1 MKIFSGL
8 RIFIAIVITILVLI
22 FISDQF
28 SRIVWFGL
36 VALAV
41 YSIFRML
48 TWYDKLPARLAP
60 LAKRAADKS
69 PAISQTQQVSRTPP
83 TPASARQTAPVER
96 PDERAAP
103 QEVEEWDDKQFNLDL
118 RSRFVGQTA
127 IDELEEEV
135 TTYLDSPKKR
145 PFICVI
151 EGPEQAGKT
160 ELLSALGYAFGRQ
173 FSGNPEPILQGAS
186 LAIIDNDFIERQ
198 DVAIALLGPL
208 GDKDFNEATIDSLKL
223 FAHAQTSKLVFLSV
237 RGKAPERL
245 TALARCTIPIDKP
258 TQAELCHMR
267 FKRIFDEDHD
277 IKLTISDSEN
287 TRLGNLLESLVSV
300 EADNKAFRPN
310 DINEQLRPRVAELV
324 KTAPLFQR
332 GKYTL
337 KRVPKIPSNGK
348 IQWEGFEFV
357 EEAQNER
364 RP

>member
-69 PAISQTQQVSRTPP
+69 PAIS
-83 TPASARQTAPVER
+83 
-96 PDERAAP
+96 AP

-208 GDKDFNEATIDSLKL
+208 GDKDFKNE
-223 FAHAQTSKLVFLSV
+223 
-237 RGKAPERL
+237 
-245 TALARCTIPIDKP
+245 
-258 TQAELCHMR
+258 
-267 FKRIFDEDHD
+267 
-277 IKLTISDSEN
+277 
-287 TRLGNLLESLVSV
+287 
-300 EADNKAFRPN
+300 
-310 DINEQLRPRVAELV
+310 
-324 KTAPLFQR
+324 
-332 GKYTL
+332 
-337 KRVPKIPSNGK
+337 
-348 IQWEGFEFV
+348 
-357 EEAQNER
+357 
-364 RP
+364 